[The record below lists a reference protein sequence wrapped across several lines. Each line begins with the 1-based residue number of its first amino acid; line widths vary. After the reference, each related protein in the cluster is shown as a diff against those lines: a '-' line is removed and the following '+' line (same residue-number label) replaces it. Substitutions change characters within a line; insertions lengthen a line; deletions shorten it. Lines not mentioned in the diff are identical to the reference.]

1 MCGPIPDY
9 HQEWG
14 PFNQESVSHSLMI
27 KEVHIM
33 NNFPSEVKQ
42 TLDNIIN
49 DMANVAWLYSTRPG
63 HAFTRTGKLG
73 FAKTMELVIAMEGGT
88 LSDEIMEYFN
98 YDLNSPT
105 PSAFV
110 QQRSM
115 LKLEAFQYLF
125 KEFTNHYHSPKYKN
139 GYSILAA
146 DGTKVVYA
154 TNPANVDDYVKPDKE
169 GERGYNH
176 LHLNAFYDI
185 VTGCYV
191 DAIIQHG
198 IRQDEREALHT
209 MIDNYDAPDPL
220 HTIITVD
227 RGYESFDLIGHMLDK
242 NLRFVMRV
250 KDYTVFSSLLT
261 NLTDSFPDRDEFDVN
276 IKRFV
281 TRSRSKIKQSL
292 DPSIYLYIRPQ
303 KNFRSLPPESNDLYY
318 MNIRVTR
325 IKLSDGSYECLV
337 SNLPMSEFTA
347 EELKDIYHA
356 RWKIETSFRYLKYA
370 VGMTNFH
377 SRKLEFVKQEIF
389 AKLTLYNFSAFITNQ
404 ASASKCKKKG
414 NKHNYKINFS
424 MAAKICHRFLKNTNT
439 SSVIDVIAWIERN
452 LSVDKAEERH
462 FVRNLRGIGACSFL
476 YRVA

>member
-1 MCGPIPDY
+1 
-9 HQEWG
+9 
-14 PFNQESVSHSLMI
+14 
-27 KEVHIM
+27 M

-42 TLDNIIN
+42 TLENIIN
-49 DMANVAWLYSTRPG
+49 DMADVAWLYSTRPG

-73 FAKTMELVIAMEGGT
+73 FAKTMSLIIAMEGGT
-88 LSDEIMEYFN
+88 ISEEMMEYFN
-98 YDLNSPT
+98 YDLSSPT

-115 LKLEAFQYLF
+115 IKLEAFQYLF
-125 KEFTNHYHSPKYKN
+125 KEFTNYYYTPKYKG

-154 TNPANVDDYVKPDKE
+154 TNPSNVDDYVKPDKE
-169 GERGYNH
+169 GDRGYNH

-191 DAIIQHG
+191 DAIIQPG

-209 MIDNYDAPDPL
+209 MIDNYDTSDPL

-227 RGYESFDLIGHMLDK
+227 RGYESFDLIGHLLDK

-250 KDYTVFSSLLT
+250 KDYTVYNSILT
-261 NLTDSFPDRDEFDVN
+261 NLVGSFPDLNEFDIR

-281 TRSRSKIKQSL
+281 TRSRSKISQSF
-292 DPSIYLYIRPQ
+292 DPSVYLYIHPK
-303 KNFRSLPPESNDLYY
+303 KNFRSLLPDSNDLYY

-337 SNLPMSEFTA
+337 SNLPMSEFTSDD
-347 EELKDIYHA
+347 LKDIYHA
-356 RWKIETSFRYLKYA
+356 RWNIETSFRYLKYA
-370 VGMTNFH
+370 VGMTSFH
-377 SRKLEFVKQEIF
+377 AKKVEFVKQEIF
-389 AKLTLYNFSAFITNQ
+389 AKLTLYNFSAFISNQ
-404 ASASKCKKKG
+404 ASASKNKKKR
-414 NKHNYKINFS
+414 NKHDYKINFS
-424 MAAKICHRFLKNTNT
+424 MAAKICHKFLKMDK
-439 SSVIDVIAWIERN
+439 SFQVPDVIAWIKRN
-452 LSVDKAEERH
+452 LRIDKTGERH
-462 FVRNLRGIGACSFL
+462 FIRNLRGIGACSFL

>member
-1 MCGPIPDY
+1 
-9 HQEWG
+9 
-14 PFNQESVSHSLMI
+14 
-27 KEVHIM
+27 M

-42 TLDNIIN
+42 TLNNIIN
-49 DMANVAWLYSTRPG
+49 DMAEVAWLYSTKPG
-63 HAFTRTGKLG
+63 HSFTRSGKLG
-73 FAKTMELVIAMEGGT
+73 FAKTMSLIISMEGGT
-88 LSDEIMEYFN
+88 IGEEMMEYFN

-110 QQRSM
+110 QQRTM
-115 LKLEAFQYLF
+115 IKLEAFQYLF
-125 KEFTNHYHSPKYKN
+125 KEFTSRYHTRKYKD

-169 GERGYNH
+169 DDRGYNH

-191 DAIIQHG
+191 DAIIQPG

-209 MIDNYDAPDPL
+209 MIDNYDTSDPL

-242 NLRFVMRV
+242 ELRFVMRV
-250 KDYTVFSSLLT
+250 KDYTVYSSLLT
-261 NLTDSFPDRDEFDVN
+261 NLTSSFPDCDEFDVN

-292 DPSIYLYIRPQ
+292 DPDVYLYIKPQ
-303 KNFRSLPPESNDLYY
+303 KNFRSLPPESDDLYY
-318 MNIRVTR
+318 LNIRVTR

-347 EELKDIYHA
+347 KDLKDLYHA
-356 RWKIETSFRYLKYA
+356 RWNIETSFRYLKYA

-377 SRKLEFVKQEIF
+377 SRKVGFVKQEIF
-389 AKLTLYNFSAFITNQ
+389 AKLTLFNFSAFITNH
-404 ASASKCKKKG
+404 ASVTKNSKKSKK
-414 NKHNYKINFS
+414 HDYKINFS
-424 MAAKICHRFLKNTNT
+424 MAAKICHKFLKMAK
-439 SSVIDVIAWIERN
+439 SLPKPDVIAWIERN
-452 LSVDKAEERH
+452 LRVDKKDERH
-462 FVRNLRGIGACSFL
+462 FIRNLRGIGACSFL

>member
-49 DMANVAWLYSTRPG
+49 DIANVAWLYSSRPG

>member
-1 MCGPIPDY
+1 
-9 HQEWG
+9 
-14 PFNQESVSHSLMI
+14 
-27 KEVHIM
+27 M
-33 NNFPSEVKQ
+33 NNIPTEVKQ
-42 TLDNIIN
+42 TMDNIIN

-169 GERGYNH
+169 GDRGYNH

>member
-1 MCGPIPDY
+1 
-9 HQEWG
+9 
-14 PFNQESVSHSLMI
+14 
-27 KEVHIM
+27 
-33 NNFPSEVKQ
+33 
-42 TLDNIIN
+42 
-49 DMANVAWLYSTRPG
+49 
-63 HAFTRTGKLG
+63 
-73 FAKTMELVIAMEGGT
+73 
-88 LSDEIMEYFN
+88 
-98 YDLNSPT
+98 
-105 PSAFV
+105 
-110 QQRSM
+110 
-115 LKLEAFQYLF
+115 
-125 KEFTNHYHSPKYKN
+125 
-139 GYSILAA
+139 
-146 DGTKVVYA
+146 
-154 TNPANVDDYVKPDKE
+154 
-169 GERGYNH
+169 
-176 LHLNAFYDI
+176 
-185 VTGCYV
+185 
-191 DAIIQHG
+191 
-198 IRQDEREALHT
+198 